1 MASQDVAA
9 SQEATDRRN
18 SILSEISRE
27 MVRLYKEQFGR
38 GPTRARTDFAGPDVV
53 ISTCSVGRGDRLL
66 AVLGLT
72 GSTPVVFEAPK
83 PDFERYAHLAE
94 NSTLVP
100 MPVTQR
106 ALVEAVAAARAEA
119 TEAVPPSG
127 A

>member
-1 MASQDVAA
+1 LLA
-9 SQEATDRRN
+9 RR
-18 SILSEISRE
+18 
-27 MVRLYKEQFGR
+27 G
-38 GPTRARTDFAGPDVV
+38 ADVV
-53 ISTCSVGRGDRLL
+53 VSTCSVGRGDRLL